1 MSWLT
6 WLCRSMTAHNGELG
20 CFTEVHSET
29 VLALP
34 TGVVTVKG
42 AMLAMHGILVAW
54 ASSDLTVLPAMP
66 GSSPTTHPTETSS
79 NEQQH
84 EALTRL
90 SAYALPTSIAISM
103 QTLTVTPLTTI
114 TESATEKAG
123 AQVSDHA
130 GGATSVTQDIFTPD
144 RSPSPP
150 PTTITSI
157 STPAS
162 VSARLQPTPTHQL
175 PPAAIAGI
183 SIGAAA
189 GAAILAGLAAS
200 VILFRRRRRRT
211 KMHKYGVDVR
221 VFDSATQ
228 FHEDKRRWSELS
240 SSFGTV
246 SGSGS
251 EQTDTEVSEADSRAV
266 VPTISELEG
275 N

>member
-1 MSWLT
+1 
-6 WLCRSMTAHNGELG
+6 MTAHNGELG

-29 VLALP
+29 VLALL

-79 NEQQH
+79 NEQH
-84 EALTRL
+84 EFSTIP
-90 SAYALPTSIAISM
+90 SAYASLTSSATPTS
-103 QTLTVTPLTTI
+103 TLTITPLTTI
-114 TESATEKAG
+114 TESTTEKAESPM
-123 AQVSDHA
+123 SDHA
-130 GGATSVTQDIFTPD
+130 GGATQDTLTPEASSGPPAPSVTSATP
-144 RSPSPP
+144 SASAFVTSHPS
-150 PTTITSI
+150 
-157 STPAS
+157 
-162 VSARLQPTPTHQL
+162 QHL
-175 PPAAIAGI
+175 PPAAVAGI

-189 GAAILAGLAAS
+189 GVAILAGLTAAAVS
-200 VILFRRRRRRT
+200 LRRRRRRA
-211 KMHKYGVDVR
+211 KMRSDGVDVR
-221 VFDSATQ
+221 VFNSASA
-228 FHEDKRRWSELS
+228 FHENKRRWSELS